1 MSEVLV
7 LGFPD
12 QNGEVVLA
20 NADQPVANGARLF

>member
-12 QNGEVVLA
+12 AQGNVVLFA
-20 NADQPVANGARLF
+20 PDHRVPNGARLF